1 MAEFDA
7 SRQPSRTGWWS
18 ASWGLELV
26 GRAEEMAVLSSLLE
40 RTPDQGGA
48 VVLRGE
54 AGAGKTALL
63 RRAIASADGFNV
75 LRSAGIES
83 EMELAFAA
91 LHQLCLPLLGRLD
104 RLPGPQRDALETAF
118 GLSVGAV
125 PDRFLVGLAALG
137 LLSCTAGARP
147 LLCVV
152 DDAQWLDRES
162 AQALAFVGRRVQ
174 AEPIVLLFATR
185 EADPNFTGLHELPI
199 EGLPAPDA
207 RKLLASVVR
216 GPLDPE
222 VRERIIAETRG
233 NPLALLEL
241 PRGLRP
247 EQLAGGFGLLDAS
260 SLAERIEQ
268 SFVARL
274 ELLPAQTR
282 LLLLIAA
289 AESIGN
295 AVLVRRACERLG
307 VDDDAL
313 EPARREGLLDIA
325 EHVRFRHPLVRSA
338 VYRRASAEDRRRVH
352 ATLAEVSDPA
362 TDPDRR
368 AWHRAQATLGVDE
381 QVAAELERSA
391 GRAQRRGGWAAA
403 AAFLERAVA
412 LTPDLSRRA
421 ERALAAARAKHLAGA
436 PDAALGLVAIAQSGP
451 LDAVGQARVDLL
463 RGQIA
468 HSQNRVGDAPALLV
482 KAASQLQSL
491 DPRLARETYL
501 DALATAQLAGRLAPD
516 GATSAIAAA
525 ALAAPPAANP
535 PRASDLLLD
544 ALATRVT
551 AGFRAGAPV
560 LKGALA
566 SYRSGDGS
574 GEEELRW
581 MWLAGHAAVD
591 LWDYGAWEAIANRH
605 FQLAKETGA
614 LGLLPLGLSL
624 RIAVCGFTGDLAA
637 AAKLIDDVGATV
649 EATGIAL
656 PPYAPLLLA
665 AWRGQE
671 RETIAG
677 VEAIVNEARTRGM
690 GLGLTVTH
698 WARAV
703 LYSGLGRYDEALAA
717 AEQAVE
723 NQTDLGFCS
732 WGLVELISAA
742 TRTGQANS
750 RPLHCSRLTETTRA
764 SGGDWALGIEA
775 RSRALL
781 CEGEAAE
788 RLHHEA
794 IERLGRT
801 RLRADLA
808 RAKLGYGE
816 WLRREGRRL
825 EAREQ
830 LRTSRAMLAGMG
842 IEAFAARAEQELEAT
857 GERAQKAGVRPLAAL
872 TTQEA
877 HVAGLARDGLSNPEI
892 GARLFISPRTVEYHL
907 HKVFTKLGVSSRSQ
921 LHGVLP
927 HDRDHI
933 TMTGSQLGPAR
944 REHAIGAS

>member
-1 MAEFDA
+1 MLF
-7 SRQPSRTGWWS
+7 
-18 ASWGLELV
+18 
-26 GRAEEMAVLSSLLE
+26 
-40 RTPDQGGA
+40 
-48 VVLRGE
+48 
-54 AGAGKTALL
+54 
-63 RRAIASADGFNV
+63 
-75 LRSAGIES
+75 
-83 EMELAFAA
+83 
-91 LHQLCLPLLGRLD
+91 
-104 RLPGPQRDALETAF
+104 
-118 GLSVGAV
+118 

-137 LLSCTAGARP
+137 LLSCTADERP

-162 AQALAFVGRRVQ
+162 AQALAFVGRRAQ
-174 AEPIVLLFATR
+174 AEPILLLFATR
-185 EADPNFTGLHELPI
+185 EADPNFTGLPELPI

-207 RKLLASVVR
+207 RKLLASAVR

-241 PRGLRP
+241 PRGLVP

-260 SLAERIEQ
+260 SLADPIEE
-268 SFVARL
+268 SFAARL

-289 AESIGN
+289 AESIGD

-307 VDDDAL
+307 VADDAL
-313 EPARREGLLDIA
+313 EPARRERLLDIA
-325 EHVRFRHPLVRSA
+325 DHVRFRHPLVRSA
-338 VYRRASAEDRRRVH
+338 VYRGASAEDRRRVH
-352 ATLAEVSDPA
+352 ATMAEVSDPA

-368 AWHRAQATLGVDE
+368 AWHRARATLGVDE
-381 QVAAELERSA
+381 EVAAELERSA

-412 LTPDLSRRA
+412 LTPDVSRRA
-421 ERALAAARAKHLAGA
+421 QRALAAARAKHLAGA
-436 PDAALGLVAIAQSGP
+436 PDAALGLAAIAQLGP
-451 LDAVGQARVDLL
+451 LDEVGRARVDLL

-468 HSQNRVGDAPALLV
+468 QSQSRVGDAPPLLL
-482 KAASQLQSL
+482 KAARRLQSL

-501 DALATAQLAGRLAPD
+501 DALSTALLAGRLAPG
-516 GATSAIAAA
+516 GATVAIAEA
-525 ALAAPPAANP
+525 ALAAPPAENR
-535 PRASDLLLD
+535 PRPSDLLLD
-544 ALATRVT
+544 GLATRVT
-551 AGFRAGAPV
+551 AGFSAGAPV
-560 LKGALA
+560 LKRALA
-566 SYRSGDGS
+566 SYGS
-574 GEEELRW
+574 GEGSGEDELRW
-581 MWLAGHAAVD
+581 MWLASHAAVD
-591 LWDYGAWEAIANRH
+591 LWDYAAWEAIADRH
-605 FQLAKETGA
+605 FQLATETGA

-624 RIAVCGFTGDLAA
+624 RIALYGFTGDLAA
-637 AAKLIDDVGATV
+637 AAQRIDDVRATV
-649 EATGIAL
+649 EATGLAL

-677 VEAIVNEARTRGM
+677 VEAVLDDERARGM

-698 WARAV
+698 WACAL
-703 LYSGLGRYDEALAA
+703 LYNGLGRYDEALAW

-723 NQTDLGFCS
+723 NRTDLGFCS

-742 TRTGQANS
+742 ARAGRGERAAAAF
-750 RPLHCSRLTETTRA
+750 SRLSETTRA

-788 RLHHEA
+788 RLHREA

-816 WLRREGRRL
+816 WLRREGRRS

-830 LRTSRAMLAGMG
+830 LRTARAMLAGMG
-842 IEAFAARAEQELEAT
+842 AEAFAARAEQELEAT
-857 GERAQKAGVRPLAAL
+857 GERAHKGSVRLRTAL

-877 HVAGLARDGLSNPEI
+877 DVAGLARDGLSNPEI

-907 HKVFTKLGVSSRSQ
+907 HKVFAKLGVSSRGQ
-921 LHGVLP
+921 LRGALP
-927 HDRDHI
+927 RDRDQI
-933 TMTGSQLGPAR
+933 T
-944 REHAIGAS
+944 

>member
-1 MAEFDA
+1 
-7 SRQPSRTGWWS
+7 
-18 ASWGLELV
+18 
-26 GRAEEMAVLSSLLE
+26 MAVLSSLLE
-40 RTPDQGGA
+40 RAPDQGGA

-63 RRAIASADGFNV
+63 RRAIASADGFTV
-75 LRSAGIES
+75 VRSAGIES

-91 LHQLCLPLLGRLD
+91 LHQLCLPLLDRLD

-118 GLSVGAV
+118 GLSAGAV

-137 LLSCTAGARP
+137 LLSYTADVRP

-162 AQALAFVGRRVQ
+162 AQALAFVGRRAQ
-174 AEPIVLLFATR
+174 AEPILLLFATR
-185 EADPNFTGLHELPI
+185 EADPNFTGLPELPI
-199 EGLPAPDA
+199 EGLPASDA
-207 RKLLASVVR
+207 RKLLALAVR

-247 EQLAGGFGLLDAS
+247 DQLAGGFGLLDAS
-260 SLAERIEQ
+260 SLADRIEE
-268 SFVARL
+268 SFAARL

-282 LLLLIAA
+282 RLLLVAA
-289 AESIGN
+289 TESIGD

-307 VDDDAL
+307 VGADAV

-325 EHVRFRHPLVRSA
+325 DHVRFRHPLVRSA
-338 VYRRASAEDRRRVH
+338 VYRSASAEDRRRVH
-352 ATLAEVSDPA
+352 ATMAEVSDPGA
-362 TDPDRR
+362 DPDRR

-381 QVAAELERSA
+381 EVAAELERSA

-403 AAFLERAVA
+403 AAFLERSVA
-412 LTPDLSRRA
+412 LTPNLSRRA
-421 ERALAAARAKHLAGA
+421 QRALAAARAKHLAGA

-451 LDAVGQARVDLL
+451 LDDVGRARVDLL

-468 HSQNRVGDAPALLV
+468 HSQNRVGDAPPLLL
-482 KAASQLQSL
+482 KAATRLQPL
-491 DPRLARETYL
+491 DPKLARETYL
-501 DALATAQLAGRLAPD
+501 DALTTALLAGRLAPS
-516 GATSAIAAA
+516 GAALTIAKA
-525 ALAAPPAANP
+525 ALAAPPVDNP
-535 PRASDLLLD
+535 PRSSDLLLD
-544 ALATRVT
+544 GLATRVT
-551 AGFRAGAPV
+551 AGFSASAPV
-560 LKGALA
+560 LKRALV
-566 SYRSGDGS
+566 SYGSGDGS

-591 LWDYGAWEAIANRH
+591 LWDHGAWEAIANRH
-605 FQLAKETGA
+605 FQLATETGA

-624 RIAVCGFTGDLAA
+624 RIAVCGFTGDLAEA
-637 AAKLIDDVGATV
+637 AQLIDDVRATV
-649 EATGIAL
+649 EATGIDL
-656 PPYAPLLLA
+656 PPYAPMLLD
-665 AWRGQE
+665 AWRGRE
-671 RETIAG
+671 RDTVAG
-677 VEAIVNEARTRGM
+677 VEAMAADARARGM

-703 LYSGLGRYDEALAA
+703 LYNGLGRYDDALAA

-723 NQTDLGFCS
+723 NADDLGFCG

-742 TRTGQANS
+742 ARAGRGERAAAAF
-750 RPLHCSRLTETTRA
+750 SRLSETTRA

-775 RSRALL
+775 RSHALL
-781 CEGEAAE
+781 CEGEPAE
-788 RLHHEA
+788 RLHREA

-816 WLRREGRRL
+816 WLRFEGRRL

-830 LRTSRAMLAGMG
+830 LRTSRAMFAEMG
-842 IEAFAARAEQELEAT
+842 IEGFAARAEQELEAT
-857 GERAQKAGVRPLAAL
+857 GERAHKGSVRPPAAL

-877 HVAGLARDGLSNPEI
+877 DVAGLARDGLSNPEI

-907 HKVFTKLGVSSRSQ
+907 HKVFAKLGVSSRSQ
-921 LHGVLP
+921 LRGVLP
-927 HDRDHI
+927 HDCDQI
-933 TMTGSQLGPAR
+933 T
-944 REHAIGAS
+944 